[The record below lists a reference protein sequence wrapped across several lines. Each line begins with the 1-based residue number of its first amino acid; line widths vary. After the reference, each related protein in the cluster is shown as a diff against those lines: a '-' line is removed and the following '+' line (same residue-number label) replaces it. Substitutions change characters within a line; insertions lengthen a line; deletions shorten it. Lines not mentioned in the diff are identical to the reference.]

1 MASSAS
7 LAYDF
12 FRFVSRP
19 LIHRL
24 MDWALQHSDNNKSA
38 AARLLKTSRKLFY

>member
-19 LIHRL
+19 RL
-24 MDWALQHSDNNKSA
+24 DSARSLLGSGHSFSLSVYGD
-38 AARLLKTSRKLFY
+38 